1 MGNEITALRAQSNIL
16 EWSALVAEC
25 RDSSMTVK
33 AWCETHGVTRS
44 QYYRWQRKVYEAMQ
58 EPEFVEIT
66 APASE
71 VPSPAVSVKL
81 RNTRVEMHNDCDGAL
96 AEAVLRALSD
106 A

>member
-1 MGNEITALRAQSNIL
+1 MK
-16 EWSALVAEC
+16 
-25 RDSSMTVK
+25 VK
-33 AWCETHGVTRS
+33 EWCEAHGVTCS

-71 VPSPAVSVKL
+71 APSPAVSVKL
-81 RNTRVEMHNDCDGAL
+81 RNASVEVYSVCDAAL
-96 AEAVLRALSD
+96 AEAVVCALSD